1 MPSNFSTRH
10 VSKQSKTFPL
20 GIVVISILFLS
31 FLLWSKWDRISQ
43 FFGNTSLNTSI
54 NDAGFTVGESISLE
68 GQIRQDGDFI
78 THTHTLLTQSSWV
91 FGLKS
96 KNINLNQYSGAI
108 SLEWVIDSQ
117 HSGLVIIQ
125 VTSVMDLNPISP
137 IVESWTLNTGAQL
150 TGQISPIVTGTSQSP
165 VTATSPT
172 TVSAPIAGSKIPLS
186 VQAGVEQVPITIG
199 TGTLFTSSRGH
210 NILFPSK
217 KISFQSVTIAP
228 IDFGIKGLR
237 CYTQMNVV
245 AYLNKAQVATAPA
258 VKIYECTNKTNSFPS
273 QFGSILLDD
282 GRVFLIEATDPA
294 WWDFANAIE
303 ITTVATTN

>member
-1 MPSNFSTRH
+1 MPANFSTRH
-10 VSKQSKTFPL
+10 VSRQQKSFPL
-20 GIVVISILFLS
+20 GIVVISILFVS

-43 FFGNTSLNTSI
+43 FFGSTSATAPLS
-54 NDAGFTVGESISLE
+54 DSWFVPGEAISLE

-96 KNINLNQYSGAI
+96 KTINLNQYSGTI

-117 HSGLVIIQ
+117 NSGLVIIQ

-137 IVESWTLNTGAQL
+137 IVGSWILDTGAQL
-150 TGQISPIVTGTSQSP
+150 TGQAASVATGVSKSVVTSTSAAVTSTPVVGTK
-165 VTATSPT
+165 V
-172 TVSAPIAGSKIPLS
+172 PLS
-186 VQAGVEQVPITIG
+186 VQAGVQQVPITIG

-217 KISFQSVTIAP
+217 KISFQSLTIAP
-228 IDFGIKGLR
+228 TDFGIKGLR

-245 AYLNKAQVATAPA
+245 TYLNKPQVATAPA